1 MEVRRTSVSHNTENA
16 TKGTTTTLR
25 VHSNSAGAGH
35 KRSTDIRVAS
45 NNKDELLQRE
55 VTANNDGH
63 SSTEYLSREPC
74 VGRES
79 GLSNGSGGDIKGT
92 LVSGDVSQTVAE
104 LSRRRLA
111 NDPAMMRELKRYRKL
126 MLLTLLPSITSEA
139 DHTQTHPHAHL
150 HSNHSHPQLQ
160 QNGEGSPGLRGQPD
174 GMDDPL
180 LSSEHLPRPEPID
193 GVTGGGSGGG
203 GGIQGQGQGAR
214 SAGIHRGSYGMSH
227 SMPHTYGPASAGT
240 RLPLAFHHP
249 FDTPP
254 KTAAAAA
261 SRRRSHEDSSAR
273 QRNRRKSQGD
283 VRHELRE
290 DEGDDDDDEQ
300 RGVNSGELDL
310 LTLAA
315 LYLES
320 RHRVLG
326 KEWHSRQDLPNIR
339 PAGQIGSMGLARPRR
354 LSPLSPLDSPFQIN
368 DDNKEDERGIW
379 NYSDVMPTPAGLH
392 LSVNYTQ
399 NLGLDESFYL
409 AERAR
414 AMRPRLRRL
423 NSMDDL
429 SASDTPTLNFF
440 NEIHKATS
448 APDLSSSGHGKT
460 RQNAA
465 MSRVSSQESLSPP
478 LVTPARANTPTEATQ
493 SAALARPQM
502 VGGSLATNLAVEIAK
517 TVNNSHSHSPLL
529 EGRSAHPLKPQLSQF
544 PEASRS
550 VLPPPRLPF
559 RSPRPP
565 AEPTV
570 RDLPRTPPPTAS
582 EGMRRGGRVHLEPL
596 TVRKVSQ

>member
-1 MEVRRTSVSHNTENA
+1 MEVRRASISQNTENA
-16 TKGTTTTLR
+16 TKGTLR
-25 VHSNSAGAGH
+25 VHSNSAGTGN
-35 KRSTDIRVAS
+35 KRSTDSKVAS
-45 NNKDELLQRE
+45 NSKDELLQSE
-55 VTANNDGH
+55 VTTNNDGL

-92 LVSGDVSQTVAE
+92 LASGDVSQTVAE

-139 DHTQTHPHAHL
+139 EHTQIHPHAHV
-150 HSNHSHPQLQ
+150 HSHSHPQL

-180 LSSEHLPRPEPID
+180 LSSEHLPRPEPTD
-193 GVTGGGSGGG
+193 GVTGGGSGSGG
-203 GGIQGQGQGAR
+203 QGQGQGAR
-214 SAGIHRGSYGMSH
+214 SACIHRGSHSMSH
-227 SMPHTYGPASAGT
+227 SMPHTHGPASAGT
-240 RLPLAFHHP
+240 RLPHAFRHP
-249 FDTPP
+249 FDTSP
-254 KTAAAAA
+254 KTTAA

-290 DEGDDDDDEQ
+290 DEGDCDDDEQ

-354 LSPLSPLDSPFQIN
+354 LSPLSPVDTPLQVN
-368 DDNKEDERGIW
+368 NKDEERGIW

-429 SASDTPTLNFF
+429 SASDTPSNLF

-465 MSRVSSQESLSPP
+465 MSRVSSWESLSPP

-517 TVNNSHSHSPLL
+517 TVNNSHSHSRLH
-529 EGRSAHPLKPQLSQF
+529 EGLSAHPLKSHLPQF
-544 PEASRS
+544 PEASRT

-570 RDLPRTPPPTAS
+570 RDLPRTPPPTAAS

-596 TVRKVSQ
+596 AAKKVSQ